1 MSRFKKT
8 WFKPIDTAA
17 LTALVADLLFEERI
31 DTDRVVALPII
42 EGDDVDT
49 TRLVVKG
56 APR

>member
-31 DTDRVVALPII
+31 DTDRVVAMPID
-42 EGDDVDT
+42 GDDVDT
-49 TRLVVKG
+49 ARLVRKG